1 MYPTVRAV
9 SQYVLAH
16 SRCQINV
23 EWMRERMNDDTMA
36 CKGPRWAGS
45 CLPSQAS
52 PILIPPSLHSNF
64 LILAVDPQ
72 MHQAWFWVFFVQIS
86 LPFSFLP
93 KCHLLDRL
101 FWPSNL
107 NSPLLHAYFILSV
120 ARIAIWC
127 WKCESEMG
135 SVTRQASCKWVAGTP
150 WPSGTS
156 IQNWVPVCWCKKKIS
171 QEGLS
176 LVPTIWVSLQRKE
189 IIYEAGG
196 SVGRAAGS
204 LFSDP

>member
-1 MYPTVRAV
+1 MRAV

-23 EWMRERMNDDTMA
+23 EWMREQMNDDRMG
-36 CKGPRWAGS
+36 CKGPRSAGS
-45 CLPSQAS
+45 RLPSQVS
-52 PILIPPSLHSNF
+52 PILTPPSLHSN
-64 LILAVDPQ
+64 LIFAVPQ

-86 LPFSFLP
+86 VPFSFLP
-93 KCHLLDRL
+93 KFHLLDRL

-107 NSPLLHAYFILSV
+107 NSPLLHPYFILSV

-127 WKCESEMG
+127 WKCESEVG

-156 IQNWVPVCWCKKKIS
+156 IQNWVPVSWCKKIS
-171 QEGLS
+171 EEGPS
-176 LVPTIWVSLQRKE
+176 LL
-189 IIYEAGG
+189 G
-196 SVGRAAGS
+196 
-204 LFSDP
+204 